1 MIIIEPLAGLSN
13 RIRVIESAY
22 NLSKKLNKKL
32 VVIWNRNN
40 KLNANFTDL
49 FKKIP
54 ETIIS
59 EAEIKRFNLRNVFIH
74 GLELTCKL
82 TPNFKFLNDEHV
94 RELRQEKFNF
104 ESLKKHKVIYI
115 QTCMDFYQG
124 NNFNN
129 FKVNDFVE
137 KKLSNK
143 VKLTDVI
150 GIHIR
155 RGDNKW
161 SIERSPTELFLNKCY
176 EELENKPDVKFYLS
190 TDDKNVESIFI
201 KKFEKK
207 ILYHKKKT
215 IDRDTKEG
223 IIDAVIDLYNLSN
236 CAKIY
241 GSYKSSFSDM
251 SSEIGGIHKTILE
264 KH

>member
-22 NLSKKLNKKL
+22 NLSKKLNKRL
-32 VVIWNRNN
+32 VILWNRNN
-40 KLNANFTDL
+40 KLNANYTDL
-49 FKKIP
+49 FKEIP
-54 ETIIS
+54 NTTLS
-59 EAEIKRFNLRNVFIH
+59 EDEIKRYNLRNVFIH

-82 TPNFKFLNDEHV
+82 TPKFKFLSDKDV
-94 RELRQEKFNF
+94 RELRKVNFNF

-137 KKLSNK
+137 KKLFNK
-143 VKLTDVI
+143 LMLSDVV

-155 RGDNKW
+155 RGDNTW
-161 SIERSPTELFLNKCY
+161 SIERSPTELFLDKCY
-176 EELENKPDVKFYLS
+176 EELENKRDVKFYLS
-190 TDDKNVESIFI
+190 TDDKNVESEFI
-201 KKFEKK
+201 KKFGKK

-215 IDRDTKEG
+215 VDRDTKEG
-223 IIDAVIDLYNLSN
+223 IMML
-236 CAKIY
+236 
-241 GSYKSSFSDM
+241 
-251 SSEIGGIHKTILE
+251 
-264 KH
+264 